1 MSWTDWHAIWDMESL
16 EMKIGWGKYKS
27 LLLREVVVQDP
38 EYVLWAVQNTN
49 VSISDCLNR
58 FLGRV
63 VFQENMMIRTNM
75 YNTYYDFFLMKE
87 KHIKEIEKAAR
98 DTALER
104 ERKEAEEQKHLMEE
118 EIRKKEKNQRLFI
131 KLEEQLKD
139 TNGLIGKIQA
149 NKFVWNKQE
158 GFRDSGKKSEKY
170 RCVYEDAE
178 ITLIKESFRGK
189 EYEWRTLYSF
199 RIDIGSLHNEFRA
212 PSAKEV
218 WKYLEK
224 IEKDKTKIEVKSVE
238 EKAFARKEIE
248 FVDMVVKCQTISCD
262 NNHEI
267 EDVTAVF
274 TIIRNGVIR
283 HVEVP
288 AGYCKECD
296 CYFILESTYKSVKQ
310 KGRLLCQ
317 VVTEAGFRRIKRG
330 NANFS
335 DTWAE
340 ESPLKI
346 AGYNVDARQ
355 NLSAFERQ
363 LILEYIV
370 DSGILTKNRII
381 IYLDGFISTRMSLSN
396 MQNAISK
403 WKEDRDYIANYKL
416 GSSRHINVG
425 KVTEKVWHKW
435 YV

>member
-1 MSWTDWHAIWDMESL
+1 MRWTDWHAIWDMESL
-16 EMKIGWGKYKS
+16 EKKIGWGKYQS
-27 LLLREVVVQDP
+27 LLLKEVVLQDP
-38 EYVLWAVQNTN
+38 DYILWAIRNTN

-58 FLGRV
+58 FLGRI
-63 VFQENMMIRTNM
+63 VFQENITIRTNM
-75 YNTYYDFFLMKE
+75 YNTYYEFFLMKE
-87 KHIKEIEKAAR
+87 KYIKKVEKTAR
-98 DTALER
+98 DMALEK
-104 ERKEAEEQKHLMEE
+104 ERKEAEEQKRLAEE
-118 EIRKKEKNQRLFI
+118 KIRKKEKNHQLSI
-131 KLEEQLKD
+131 EIEEQLKD
-139 TNGLIGKIQA
+139 ANELIRKIQA
-149 NKFVWNKQE
+149 KKIVWNKQE
-158 GFRDSGKKSEKY
+158 GFRDNSKSSERY
-170 RCVYEDAE
+170 RCVYDDAK

-189 EYEWRTLYSF
+189 EYEWRTLYFF
-199 RIDIGSLHNEFRA
+199 RIDIGPLRKELRV
-212 PSAKEV
+212 PSAEKV
-218 WKYLEK
+218 WEYLEK
-224 IEKDKTKIEVKSVE
+224 IENNKTKIEVKTVE
-238 EKAFARKEIE
+238 EKTFVRKEIE
-248 FVDMVVKCQTISCD
+248 FVDMVVKCHTISCE

-274 TIIRNGVIR
+274 TIVRNGVIS

-296 CYFILESTYKSVKQ
+296 CYFILESAYKSIKQ

-317 VVTEAGFRRIKRG
+317 VVTEAGFRRIKSG

-355 NLSAFERQ
+355 NLSTFERQ

-403 WKEDRDYIANYKL
+403 WKEDRDHIVNYKL